1 MDTNESDRDVV
12 VACKGRVVDFFCTGN
27 GNPVPNVTVMHV
39 KSGES
44 SSLPQLVG
52 GGSATAMFTVTNASR
67 VDNGTYV
74 CRAENKVGVVNVSIT
89 LIVCESPPS
98 ISFYVSPKPSSSS
111 QCLPVDGGF
120 SLKCLAHGCPNPS
133 IELIPPA
140 STGIVARNGEA
151 VYKITN
157 GSPNGA
163 YVCRVAN
170 VCGNVSKVH
179 QLCTTDTGTPDIWVI
194 VISTVAAC
202 LFAVLLAVI
211 LSPVAKRLHHSS
223 RRVRIAANQDSGT
236 LPPQMP
242 D

>member
-89 LIVCESPPS
+89 LIVCGESGSENLFLLCLTSCYVESPPS

-179 QLCTTDTGTPDIWVI
+179 QLCTTGE
-194 VISTVAAC
+194 
-202 LFAVLLAVI
+202 
-211 LSPVAKRLHHSS
+211 
-223 RRVRIAANQDSGT
+223 
-236 LPPQMP
+236 
-242 D
+242 